1 MINRGWNKWLF
12 IDPPLHIFERLIG
25 FPLCLHQFVD
35 SPGFN
40 PDLMRAPTS
49 HRRVI
54 LFNPVAP
61 RVPPR
66 VMCTRPQLIAR
77 VNLHRLLFDVR
88 ATMCC
93 PLI

>member
-1 MINRGWNKWLF
+1 MINRGWKQWLL
-12 IDPPLHIFERLIG
+12 IDPPLHIFERLIC

-40 PDLMRAPTS
+40 PDLMRASTS

-77 VNLHRLLFDVR
+77 VYLHRLLFDVR
-88 ATMCC
+88 ATMRC